1 MIFLTL
7 PISHLKSLLG
17 CLSIHSPNDIPY
29 LNYVKFIPLD
39 SRANVILSFF
49 SIQQK
54 SLQLCEAYFSNNFF
68 DIQDRASAD
77 RDGYNSE
84 AEMNEDRYF
93 NK

>member
-29 LNYVKFIPLD
+29 LNYVKFIPPD

-54 SLQLCEAYFSNNFF
+54 SLQLCEAYFSNKYFLIF
-68 DIQDRASAD
+68 KTVRAQT
-77 RDGYNSE
+77 
-84 AEMNEDRYF
+84 EMATIV
-93 NK
+93 KQK